1 VLQVIYPFLPFLV
14 GWYLPDLEPHQLG
27 FRAGYLGSA
36 FNLGSIF
43 AGFFWGRLADS
54 IGRRPVFLVC
64 IGGLATLL
72 FAFAF
77 APTFW
82 SAVIIRGIAG
92 TFMGI
97 PPLARTY
104 LADITDETN
113 MATGFSLIGVV
124 RGCVL
129 VVGPALGGFLVHP
142 AENFGGPFDNFV
154 FRAYP
159 FCLPILVRN
168 RNLSRLCFR
177 LF

>member
-1 VLQVIYPFLPFLV
+1 MGGAGPPAKPAVTPLPKRQVAVVCGLVACAMFSFAVIYPFLPFLV
-14 GWYLPDLEPHQLG
+14 GWYLPELEEHQLG

-43 AGFFWGRLADS
+43 AGFFWGRLADT
-54 IGRRPVFLVC
+54 IGRRPVFLVS

-97 PPLARTY
+97 PPLAR
-104 LADITDETN
+104 
-113 MATGFSLIGVV
+113 
-124 RGCVL
+124 C
-129 VVGPALGGFLVHP
+129 GPWRQP
-142 AENFGGPFDNFV
+142 A
-154 FRAYP
+154 
-159 FCLPILVRN
+159 
-168 RNLSRLCFR
+168 
-177 LF
+177 